1 MNSAVQSG
9 LSVANHLLRTNPRR
23 LALAARRQ
31 AGVRSRSIGLHAN
44 NPAILLPTLRLL
56 RTCADL
62 SLTVTKGPAFCWP
75 EQTDAPNPEE
85 AKERKTEQP
94 EQVTERPVHPPQV
107 AGAEQKH
114 IASPMASSPEVP
126 QAVRRVLLV
135 DDESVNQLFLSELLR
150 SLGLVCDI
158 ASDGLQ
164 AVEAFSRNSYD
175 LVFMD
180 YHMPLM
186 DGLAAARQMR
196 QLERSSQRRRTPIIA
211 LTASLPPEAIGLQGD
226 DGMDDYLTKPVD
238 RQQLGAILTR
248 WLSK

>member
-1 MNSAVQSG
+1 MNSAAQSN
-9 LSVANHLLRTNPRR
+9 LSVANYPLRTYPRWTPI
-23 LALAARRQ
+23 AARRQ

-44 NPAILLPTLRLL
+44 NPAILLPTLGLL

-62 SLTVTKGPAFCWP
+62 SLTVTIVPAVCSP
-75 EQTDAPNPEE
+75 EQVDAPNSEE
-85 AKERKTEQP
+85 TKARKSPQP
-94 EQVTERPVHPPQV
+94 EQVTERPVHPPLV
-107 AGAEQKH
+107 AGAEQKPT
-114 IASPMASSPEVP
+114 ASPLASP
-126 QAVRRVLLV
+126 QEAQQAIGRVLLV
-135 DDESVNQLFLSELLR
+135 DDESVNQLFLSEVIR
-150 SLGLVCDI
+150 SFGLECDI

-164 AVEAFSRNSYD
+164 AVQAFSQNSYD

-196 QLERSSQRRRTPIIA
+196 QLERSSQRRRTPIIG
-211 LTASLPPEAIGLQGD
+211 LTANLPPEVIGLQDD